1 MTMNNLLL
9 GLQADPFIT
18 TVVVGLIWPIV
29 QAALD
34 RPYWTPARR
43 KVLLAGV
50 AVVVSLAVWVSGSY
64 PATWQ
69 LFVAQASV
77 FLGIAWSVFQVLS
90 SVKINGVSLINW
102 AGALTPGGE
111 TVDDVRKYTDLNR
124 FLASRDAARGS
135 GGDRAQ

>member
-1 MTMNNLLL
+1 MNNLLL
-9 GLQADPFIT
+9 GLQSDPFLV
-18 TVVVGLIWPIV
+18 TVVVGLIWPVV

-43 KVLLAGV
+43 KLLLAVV
-50 AVVVSLAVWVSGSY
+50 AVVVSVAVWVSGSY

-69 LFVAQASV
+69 LFLTQASV

-90 SVKINGVSLINW
+90 AVRIHGVSLIDW
-102 AGALTPGGE
+102 AGAITPGGE
-111 TVDDVRKYTDLNR
+111 TVDDLHVRG
-124 FLASRDAARGS
+124 LANLSAAAA

>member
-1 MTMNNLLL
+1 MNNLLR
-9 GLQADPFIT
+9 GLQSDPFLV
-18 TVVVGLIWPIV
+18 TVVVGLIWPVV

-69 LFVAQASV
+69 LFLAQASV

-90 SVKINGVSLINW
+90 AVKINGASLIDW

-111 TVDDVRKYTDLNR
+111 TMDDLHLRGVNL
-124 FLASRDAARGS
+124 SGGDA

>member
-1 MTMNNLLL
+1 MNQLIL
-9 GLQADPFIT
+9 GLQSDPFLV

-43 KVLLAGV
+43 KVLLAVV
-50 AVVVSLAVWVSGSY
+50 AVVVSVAVWVSGSY

-69 LFVAQASV
+69 LFLAQASV

-90 SVKINGVSLINW
+90 GIKINGISIIDW

-111 TVDDVRKYTDLNR
+111 TVDDVRLNAA
-124 FLASRDAARGS
+124 FPLSGGDA

>member
-1 MTMNNLLL
+1 MNNLLL
-9 GLQADPFIT
+9 GLQSDPFLV
-18 TVVVGLIWPIV
+18 TVVVGLIWPLV

-50 AVVVSLAVWVSGSY
+50 AAVNALAVWISGSY

-69 LFVAQASV
+69 LFLAQASV

-90 SVKINGVSLINW
+90 GIKINGVSLINW

-111 TVDDVRKYTDLNR
+111 TVDEVRKYSSLSAW
-124 FLASRDAARGS
+124 LAARDADRGS
-135 GGDRAQ
+135 GGDSAQ

>member
-1 MTMNNLLL
+1 MNRLLL
-9 GLQADPFIT
+9 GLQSDPFLV
-18 TVVVGLIWPIV
+18 TVVVGLIWPVV

-43 KVLLAGV
+43 KVLLAVV

-69 LFVAQASV
+69 LFLAQASV

-90 SVKINGVSLINW
+90 CVKIHGVSIIDW

-111 TVDDVRKYTDLNR
+111 TVEEVRKYTDLNN
-124 FLASRDAARGS
+124 FLASRDATRGS

>member
-1 MTMNNLLL
+1 MNNLLL
-9 GLQADPFIT
+9 GLQSDPFLV
-18 TVVVGLIWPIV
+18 TVVVGLIWPVV

-43 KVLLAGV
+43 KVLLALV
-50 AVVVSLAVWVSGSY
+50 AVVVSVAVWVSGSY

-69 LFVAQASV
+69 LFLAQASV

-90 SVKINGVSLINW
+90 AVKINRVSIIDW

-135 GGDRAQ
+135 GGVSAQ

>member
-1 MTMNNLLL
+1 MNQLLL
-9 GLQADPFIT
+9 GLQADPFLV

-50 AVVVSLAVWVSGSY
+50 AVIVSLAVWVSGSY

-69 LFVAQASV
+69 LFLAQASV

-90 SVKINGVSLINW
+90 AVKINGVSLIDW

-111 TVDDVRKYTDLNR
+111 TVDDVRKTTDLNR
-124 FLASRDAARGS
+124 FLASRDAARGL

>member
-1 MTMNNLLL
+1 MNNLLL
-9 GLQADPFIT
+9 GLQSDPFLT
-18 TVVVGLIWPIV
+18 TVVVGIIWPVI

-43 KVLLAGV
+43 KMLLALV
-50 AVVVSLAVWVSGSY
+50 AVVVSVAVWVSGSY

-69 LFVAQASV
+69 LFLAQASV

-90 SVKINGVSLINW
+90 AVKINGISIIEW

-111 TVDDVRKYTDLNR
+111 TVDEVRKYTSLSAW
-124 FLASRDAARGS
+124 LAARDKERNS
-135 GGDRAQ
+135 GGERAQ

>member
-1 MTMNNLLL
+1 MNQLLL
-9 GLQADPFIT
+9 GLQSDPFLV
-18 TVVVGLIWPIV
+18 TVVVGLIWPVV

-43 KVLLAGV
+43 KILLAVV
-50 AVVVSLAVWVSGSY
+50 AGVVSLAIWVSGTY
-64 PATWQ
+64 PATWR
-69 LFVAQASV
+69 LLIAQAGV

-90 SVKINGVSLINW
+90 AVKINGASLIDW

-111 TVDDVRKYTDLNR
+111 TMDDLHLRGVNL
-124 FLASRDAARGS
+124 SGGDA

>member
-1 MTMNNLLL
+1 MNNLLL
-9 GLQADPFIT
+9 GLQYDPFLV
-18 TVVVGLIWPIV
+18 TVVGGIIWPLL

-43 KVLLAGV
+43 KLLLAGV
-50 AVVVSLAVWVSGSY
+50 AVAVSLAVWVSGTY

-69 LFVAQASV
+69 LLLTQASV

-90 SVKINGVSLINW
+90 AVKINGASLIDW

-111 TVDDVRKYTDLNR
+111 TVDDLHLRDLAP
-124 FLASRDAARGS
+124 LSGGDS

>member
-1 MTMNNLLL
+1 MNNLLL
-9 GLQADPFIT
+9 GLQSNPFIT

-34 RPYWTPARR
+34 RPYWTPGRR
-43 KVLLAGV
+43 KALLAGV

-69 LFVAQASV
+69 LFLAQASV

-90 SVKINGVSLINW
+90 AVKINGASLIDW

-111 TVDDVRKYTDLNR
+111 TVDDMRKATDLNA

-135 GGDRAQ
+135 GGDSAQ

>member
-1 MTMNNLLL
+1 MNNLLL
-9 GLQADPFIT
+9 GLQTDPFLV
-18 TVVVGLIWPIV
+18 TVVVGLVWPVV

-69 LFVAQASV
+69 LFLAQASV

-90 SVKINGVSLINW
+90 GIKINGVSLINW

-111 TVDDVRKYTDLNR
+111 TVDDVRLNAA
-124 FLASRDAARGS
+124 FPMSGGDA
-135 GGDRAQ
+135 GGDRAK

>member
-1 MTMNNLLL
+1 MNNLLL
-9 GLQADPFIT
+9 GLQSDPFVV

-43 KVLLAGV
+43 KILLAVV

-69 LFVAQASV
+69 LFLAQASV

-90 SVKINGVSLINW
+90 GIKIDGASIIDW

-111 TVDDVRKYTDLNR
+111 TIGDLYV
-124 FLASRDAARGS
+124 RDAMKLYAGGGDA

>member
-1 MTMNNLLL
+1 MNQLLL
-9 GLQADPFIT
+9 GLQSDPFLV

-43 KVLLAGV
+43 KILLAGV

-69 LFVAQASV
+69 LFLAQASV

-90 SVKINGVSLINW
+90 TVKINGASLIDW

-111 TVDDVRKYTDLNR
+111 TVDDLH
-124 FLASRDAARGS
+124 LSGGDA

>member
-1 MTMNNLLL
+1 MNNLLL
-9 GLQADPFIT
+9 GLQSDPFLV
-18 TVVVGLIWPIV
+18 TVVVGLIWPVV

-34 RPYWTPARR
+34 KPYWTPARR
-43 KVLLAGV
+43 KVLLAVV
-50 AVVVSLAVWVSGSY
+50 AVIVSVAVWVSGSY

-69 LFVAQASV
+69 LFLAQASV

-90 SVKINGVSLINW
+90 AVKINGVSLIDW

-111 TVDDVRKYTDLNR
+111 TVAEVRKYTDLNN
-124 FLASRDAARGS
+124 FLASRDAAPRA

>member
-1 MTMNNLLL
+1 MNSILL
-9 GLQADPFIT
+9 GLQSDPFLV
-18 TVVVGLIWPIV
+18 TVVVGLIWPVV

-43 KVLLAGV
+43 KALLAVV
-50 AVVVSLAVWVSGSY
+50 AGVVSVAVWVSGSY

-69 LFVAQASV
+69 LFLTQASV

-90 SVKINGVSLINW
+90 AVKVNGVSLIDW
-102 AGALTPGGE
+102 AGAITPGGE
-111 TVDDVRKYTDLNR
+111 TVDDLHVRGIMNL
-124 FLASRDAARGS
+124 SRRVA

>member
-1 MTMNNLLL
+1 MNDLLL
-9 GLQADPFIT
+9 GLQSDPFLL
-18 TVVVGLIWPIV
+18 TVVVGLIWPMV

-43 KVLLAGV
+43 KILLAVV

-64 PATWQ
+64 PVTWQ
-69 LFVAQASV
+69 LFLAQASV
-77 FLGIAWSVFQVLS
+77 FLGVAWSVFQVLS
-90 SVKINGVSLINW
+90 GIKINGASIIDW

-111 TVDDVRKYTDLNR
+111 TVDDVRLNTE
-124 FLASRDAARGS
+124 LSLSGGDV

>member
-1 MTMNNLLL
+1 MNQLLL
-9 GLQADPFIT
+9 GLQSNPFIT
-18 TVVVGLIWPIV
+18 TVVIGLIWPPI

-43 KVLLAGV
+43 KILLAGV
-50 AVVVSLAVWVSGSY
+50 AVIVSMAVWVSGSY

-69 LFVAQASV
+69 LFIANASV

-90 SVKINGVSLINW
+90 GIKINGASIVDW

-111 TVDDVRKYTDLNR
+111 TVDDLHMRG
-124 FLASRDAARGS
+124 LANLSGGGS

>member
-1 MTMNNLLL
+1 MNQLLL
-9 GLQADPFIT
+9 GLQSDPFLV

-43 KVLLAGV
+43 KILLAAV
-50 AVVVSLAVWVSGSY
+50 AVIVSFAVLVSGSY

-69 LFVAQASV
+69 LFLAQASV

-90 SVKINGVSLINW
+90 GIKVNGISIIDW

-111 TVDDVRKYTDLNR
+111 TVDDLHVHGVNL
-124 FLASRDAARGS
+124 SGGDA

>member
-1 MTMNNLLL
+1 MNDLLL
-9 GLQADPFIT
+9 GLHTDPFMT
-18 TVVVGLIWPIV
+18 TVVVGLVWPMV

-43 KVLLAGV
+43 KILLAVV
-50 AVVVSLAVWVSGSY
+50 AGIVSLAVWVSGTY
-64 PATWQ
+64 PATWR
-69 LFVAQASV
+69 LLIAQASA

-90 SVKINGVSLINW
+90 AVKINGISIIDW

-111 TVDDVRKYTDLNR
+111 TVDDLHVRGIMNL
-124 FLASRDAARGS
+124 SRRVA

>member
-1 MTMNNLLL
+1 MNNLLL
-9 GLQADPFIT
+9 GLQSDPFLV
-18 TVVVGLIWPIV
+18 TVVVGLIWPVV

-69 LFVAQASV
+69 LFLAQASV

-90 SVKINGVSLINW
+90 GIKVNGISIIDW

-111 TVDDVRKYTDLNR
+111 TVDDLHVRGVNL
-124 FLASRDAARGS
+124 SGGDA
-135 GGDRAQ
+135 GGDRAK

>member
-1 MTMNNLLL
+1 MNQLLL
-9 GLQADPFIT
+9 GLQSDPFLV
-18 TVVVGLIWPIV
+18 TVVVGLIWPMV

-43 KVLLAGV
+43 KVLLAVV
-50 AVVVSLAVWVSGSY
+50 AVVVSVAVWVSGSY

-69 LFVAQASV
+69 LLLTQASV

-90 SVKINGVSLINW
+90 AVKINGVSLIAW

-111 TVDDVRKYTDLNR
+111 TVDDVRLN
-124 FLASRDAARGS
+124 AAFPLSGGDS